1 MIGKHLKQEAQSAE
15 IADLN
20 NQLKGMMKLLEKSIG
35 KKGVDEVWAN
45 QQIENSG
52 TRFNEVSGSF
62 ATTNHGRS
70 TQETS
75 YAFNLSLL
83 AYIFIR
89 LFWLVFYARRH
100 EGSLYKGKIEE
111 TNKTM
116 AAQCLPCY
124 PKDNFK

>member
-1 MIGKHLKQEAQSAE
+1 MEELIQTWVLIVLMIGKHLKQEAQSAE

-62 ATTNHGRS
+62 ATINHGKS
-70 TQETS
+70 AQETS
-75 YAFNLSLL
+75 YALQTRD
-83 AYIFIR
+83 ITKKVT
-89 LFWLVFYARRH
+89 W
-100 EGSLYKGKIEE
+100 K
-111 TNKTM
+111 
-116 AAQCLPCY
+116 
-124 PKDNFK
+124 